1 MSEYRLKHPET
12 KEWITIVAESFHAAL
27 ARLKAMVRES

>member
-12 KEWITIVAESFHAAL
+12 KEWITIVAESFPAAL
-27 ARLKAMVRES
+27 AKLKAMVRG

>member
-12 KEWITIVAESFHAAL
+12 KEWITIVADTFHEAL
-27 ARLKAMVRES
+27 AKLKAMVRGS